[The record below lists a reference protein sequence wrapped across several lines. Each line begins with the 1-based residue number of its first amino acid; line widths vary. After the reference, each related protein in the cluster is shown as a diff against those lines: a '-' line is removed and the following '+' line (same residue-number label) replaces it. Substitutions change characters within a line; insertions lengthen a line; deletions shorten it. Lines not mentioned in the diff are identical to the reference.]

1 MQSCFFF
8 VDADGTENVSNIMPT
23 RHDSEPFWVIIKKKI
38 IYDESCHH
46 DIVSKTVCYDDIT
59 ELPKGT
65 IKQLFGV
72 ELKWEDKPIKID
84 WNDHDT
90 KPLQIET
97 SL

>member
-1 MQSCFFF
+1 MAWVA
-8 VDADGTENVSNIMPT
+8 VDKDGTEVIYNP
-23 RHDSEPFWVIIKKKI
+23 EPYRDTVDFMWCI
-38 IYDESCHH
+38 ES
-46 DIVSKTVCYDDIT
+46 DFYSGAIQ
-59 ELPKGT
+59 LPKGT

>member
-65 IKQLFGV
+65 IKQLLPGGYPDV
-72 ELKWEDKPIKID
+72 ELDDEGKIY
-84 WNDHDT
+84 
-90 KPLQIET
+90 P
-97 SL
+97 